1 MRRLLLA
8 LIPVLV
14 ATACLGSDFA
24 DSIHGS
30 WILESGT
37 VDGDPIEVTASHPVT
52 LELGEDSI
60 RGTAACN
67 GYQGLYRVSGSE
79 FEIVDGLAVTEM
91 ACIPD
96 EIMTTERRYLDAL
109 LAANRVSLD
118 DGKLVL
124 SGAGSELVYRAAS

>member
-1 MRRLLLA
+1 MKRLLLA

-24 DSIHGS
+24 DSIQGS

-37 VDGDPIEVTASHPVT
+37 LDGDLIELAASHPVT

-60 RGTAACN
+60 GGTAACN
-67 GYQGLYRVSGSE
+67 GYQGNYRVSGSE
-79 FEIVDGLAVTEM
+79 FEIVEGLAVTEM
-91 ACIPD
+91 ACIPE

-109 LAANRVSLD
+109 MAANRVSLD

-124 SGAGSELVYRAAS
+124 SGAGSELFYRAAS